1 MSTERETIT
10 QKIVLLV
17 VCIGSMLSPLTMS
30 SVNIAL
36 PVMAAELQADARL
49 ISWLPTIFLVSNI
62 ALILPFGKL
71 ADNYGRK
78 RIYMSGLLVTVLAS
92 SGAALASNIEQVLCF
107 RFVQGAASA
116 MTLGTGVAMVTSV
129 YPANN
134 RGLAIGINSACIYIG
149 LTAAPVLGGLATET
163 FGWRSVF
170 LLPVPIALLLVA
182 LIAVFVKVDWRKDY
196 SAPFDWQGALIF
208 ASGTTLLVVALTE
221 LPQFNAI
228 LMLLVALALI
238 ALFVWHQSDR
248 KEPLIRWQMF
258 TQSRLYSCSLASGFF
273 MYASI
278 YPLVFLLSLYMQYIR
293 GMSPTDTGQVILLQG
308 LAMAILAPFSG
319 KFSDIIHPRIIAS
332 TGCLVVACGFLML
345 SQLGRMTPPFYIGS
359 AFFLIGIGMGLFT
372 SPNNNAVLSA
382 VSEKDLGIATA
393 TLHLARVMGNLIG
406 MSVVNLLINFN
417 LGDQQIVPEHYGL
430 LESTINTAIIFSLAY
445 VIVGGCL
452 SILRGG
458 AKSSAA

>member
-1 MSTERETIT
+1 ML
-10 QKIVLLV
+10 VV

-36 PVMAAELQADARL
+36 PVMATEFQADARM

-78 RIYMSGLLVTVLAS
+78 RIYMSGLLVTIVAS
-92 SGAALASNIEQVLCF
+92 SGAAAASNIEQVLFF
-107 RFVQGAASA
+107 RFIQGAASA
-116 MTLGTGVAMVTSV
+116 MTLGTGVAMITSV

-134 RGLAIGINSACIYIG
+134 RGLAIGINAACIYIG
-149 LTAAPVLGGLATET
+149 LTIAPVLGGVATET

-182 LIAVFVKVDWRKDY
+182 LIAIFVKVDWRKDG
-196 SAPFDWQGALIF
+196 SVPFDWQGALIF
-208 ASGTTLLVVALTE
+208 ASGTTLLVISLTE
-221 LPQFNAI
+221 LPQFNYVLL
-228 LMLLVALALI
+228 LMVSVALI
-238 ALFVWHQSDR
+238 ALFVRHQSDR
-248 KEPLIRWQMF
+248 EEPLIRWQMF
-258 TQSRLYSCSLASGFF
+258 TQSRLYSYSLASAFF

-293 GMSPTDTGQVILLQG
+293 DMSPTDTGQVILLQG
-308 LAMAILAPFSG
+308 LAMAFLAPFSG
-319 KFSDIIHPRIIAS
+319 KLSDIIHPRIIA
-332 TGCLVVACGFLML
+332 TAGCTVVACGFLML
-345 SQLGRMTPPFYIGS
+345 SQLDRLTPPLYIGS

-393 TLHLARVMGNLIG
+393 TLNLARVMGNLIG
-406 MSVVNLLINFN
+406 MGVVNLLINFN
-417 LGDQQIVPEHYGL
+417 LGDRKIVPEYYGL
-430 LESTINTAIIFSLAY
+430 LESTLSTAIIFSLAY

-458 AKSSAA
+458 AKS